1 MSELLAQCLA
11 LQHRL
16 STQGVAEPDPEKKHQ
31 IPPYIHTVG
40 SG

>member
-1 MSELLAQCLA
+1 MSGTLASA
-11 LQHRL
+11 GH
-16 STQGVAEPDPEKKHQ
+16 TEVAEPDPEKKHQ